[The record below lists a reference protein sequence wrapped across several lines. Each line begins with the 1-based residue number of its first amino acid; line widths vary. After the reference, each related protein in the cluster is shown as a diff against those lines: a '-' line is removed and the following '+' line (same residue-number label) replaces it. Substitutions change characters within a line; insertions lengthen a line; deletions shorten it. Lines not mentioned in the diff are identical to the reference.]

1 MNPIILSLAIA
12 ILAGAAALGY
22 VAVADRSGPPHWVPT
37 SWSEAASRFG
47 LSNSPAPAPVSS
59 AEIKGYAFQ
68 LVQQQI
74 KQGDAVAVRLV
85 HEPTG
90 EAVPGAVVFARRI
103 DMEPEGR
110 SEEHTS
116 ELQSLMRISY
126 AVFCLKKQNKI

>member
-85 HEPTG
+85 HEPTD
-90 EAVPGAVVFARRI
+90 RKSTRLN
-103 DMEPEGR
+103 
-110 SEEHTS
+110 SSH
-116 ELQSLMRISY
+116 
-126 AVFCLKKQNKI
+126 

>member
-68 LVQQQI
+68 LGQQPI
-74 KQGDAVAVRLV
+74 KQGDAVRGRPLPK
-85 HEPTG
+85 PTG
-90 EAVPGAVVFARRI
+90 PPVPGAGCYPR
-103 DMEPEGR
+103 
-110 SEEHTS
+110 
-116 ELQSLMRISY
+116 
-126 AVFCLKKQNKI
+126 